1 MHREKFLYHKQTI
14 NDCSLANSSLVTH
27 IYHFVTLSNLIT
39 PVTFL
44 LLFPCALLYLV
55 PLDQHNTGEIYLY

>member
-1 MHREKFLYHKQTI
+1 MHRKNSYIISKQLMIAHLLFL
-14 NDCSLANSSLVTH
+14 SLVTH
-27 IYHFVTLSNLIT
+27 IYHFVTLSNFIT

-55 PLDQHNTGEIYLY
+55 PLDQHNIGEIYLY